1 MGLAALNIGVPILAP
16 VAWGFRSPGLIG
28 LEAAPIVY
36 VPKSQVRV
44 PIFDASAFTLENLE
58 WEPPAEKH
66 QGESELTHV
75 DHTLIGYERSA
86 YVTDKEER
94 EGANVLNLSMRRV
107 AQKVGRIERNFEA
120 RAANVIFNAASY
132 PGAYSTAL
140 AGVTQWSNAAS
151 DPPAAIWVA
160 CNQVTGS
167 IGCARSE
174 LTVLM
179 AEDTWNAFTAHAATL
194 ARIGAYQFLAAGFTP
209 TAEMITPARAAAM
222 LGVARVLVGRS
233 TYRSDNPAAAPPMI
247 AFWADMCAVYYV
259 PLSGGTVP
267 TINATEGPTSPYTAE
282 EPSKIYTFRL
292 DGHPLVKPPRYD
304 EARDTTLWDV
314 YDEVL
319 PANMSNIAGHLFTN
333 CV

>member
-16 VAWGFRSPGLIG
+16 VAWGYRSPGLIG
-28 LEAAPIVY
+28 MEAAPIVY

-66 QGESELTHV
+66 QGESEL
-75 DHTLIGYERSA
+75 DHDDFTLVGYERSA
-86 YVTDKEER
+86 YVTDKEEQN
-94 EGANVLNLSMRRV
+94 GANVLNLSMRRV
-107 AQKVGRIERNFEA
+107 AQKIGRIERNFENA
-120 RAANVIFNAASY
+120 IANVLFNAANY
-132 PGAYSTAL
+132 AGAYTTAL

-160 CNQVTGS
+160 CNQITGTL
-167 IGCARSE
+167 GCARSD

-222 LGVARVLVGRS
+222 LGVARVLVGRGK
-233 TYRSDNPAAAPPMI
+233 YRSDNPAAVPPWLD
-247 AFWADMCAVYYV
+247 FWADMCAVYYV
-259 PLSGGTVP
+259 PLAGGTVP
-267 TINATEGPTSPYTAE
+267 TINATEGPTTPYTAE

-292 DGHPLVKPPRYD
+292 DGRPLVKPPRYD
-304 EARDTTLWDV
+304 DARDTTFWDL